1 MHGGRA
7 PAAGPTHPGF
17 KHGRYS
23 RVLDGK
29 DIAEKYEML
38 RDDPKLLELSEEI
51 AVLVAL
57 QQETLTKLGTGGTGF
72 HTWQHVR
79 HLAKEAKEGP
89 KEARVAKLD
98 ALMAIADGA
107 LGDADVWAEYTERA
121 EVIRKL
127 VDTERKYREGL
138 GLYLPL
144 ERADAIMQTWLDV
157 LRRVLPRDMIAAVYD
172 EFRKVRQ
179 TPPSMGRD
187 VTTIARRG

>member
-79 HLAKEAKEGP
+79 HLAKEATEGP
-89 KEARVAKLD
+89 TD
-98 ALMAIADGA
+98 AWPSWTRSWPLLTGR
-107 LGDADVWAEYTERA
+107 WATRMY
-121 EVIRKL
+121 
-127 VDTERKYREGL
+127 
-138 GLYLPL
+138 
-144 ERADAIMQTWLDV
+144 
-157 LRRVLPRDMIAAVYD
+157 
-172 EFRKVRQ
+172 
-179 TPPSMGRD
+179 GRN
-187 VTTIARRG
+187 TRNARR